1 LSIRYRLILSY
12 IAMICVPIILFIVA
26 ILLMMLLFMGD
37 IREVSNLLPANHQM
51 DNAELPDQQLLLEL
65 KKKSVVAPE
74 QLVDSSF
81 LDSLGG
87 KLAEMEAFILVRQN
101 EQIIYSSEETK
112 HLKASDM
119 PEFGGLLSDNN
130 IEQLG
135 TETYSIKQQ
144 DFYLRDGSEASFFIV
159 KDASPIVNLMR
170 TFFPLMLI
178 MLIVIL
184 ILTNGLLT
192 YYVSRSIIK
201 PINTLKDAAEKIGQ
215 GQLDNPLVVKGRDE
229 ISQLTSTF
237 EHMREQL
244 KHSTEI
250 QRQYEE
256 NRKELIAHISHD
268 LKTPITTIKGYV
280 EGIRDGVANT
290 DEKRERY
297 LQTIYQKSMD
307 LDRLIDEL
315 FLYSKL
321 DLKKVSFH
329 FIELDLKNYLMDFA
343 EELMFELENRQ
354 IKLSFHYDQS
364 ESYIIKADPEKLRRV
379 FTNIIE
385 NSLKYMDKD
394 EGEIHISLI
403 KTVEDKRISISDNG
417 AGISEEALPNIF
429 EQFYRAEQSRNKQTG
444 GSGLGLSIA
453 KMVIDAHGGTIFAE
467 SKKGIGTR
475 LTITFPS

>member
-12 IAMICVPIILFIVA
+12 IAMICVPILLFIVA
-26 ILLMMLLFMGD
+26 VLLMMLLFMGD
-37 IREVSNLLPANHQM
+37 IREVSDLLPASHQM
-51 DNAELPDQQLLLEL
+51 DKTKLPDQRLLLEL

-74 QLVDSSF
+74 QLVDSDF
-81 LDSLGG
+81 LDSLNR
-87 KLAEMEAFILVRQN
+87 KVTELDAFILVRQN
-101 EQIIYSSEETK
+101 QQIIYSSEETK
-112 HLKASDM
+112 HLAVSEL
-119 PEFGGLLSDNN
+119 PQFGGLLSDNS
-130 IEQLG
+130 IEKFG
-135 TETYSIKQQ
+135 DKTYSIKQQ
-144 DFYLRDGSEASFFIV
+144 DFYLPDGSEASVFILR
-159 KDASPIVNLMR
+159 DASPMVKLMR
-170 TFFPLMLI
+170 TFFPLMLG

-201 PINTLKDAAEKIGQ
+201 PINRLKEAAEKIGQ
-215 GQLDNPLVVKGRDE
+215 GQLDSRLLVTGKDE
-229 ISQLTSTF
+229 ISQLTRTF
-237 EHMREQL
+237 EQMREQL
-244 KHSTEI
+244 KHSTDI

-297 LQTIYQKSMD
+297 LQTIYQKSID

-329 FIELDLKNYLMDFA
+329 FIEMDLKNYLMDFA
-343 EELMFELENRQ
+343 EELAFELENRS
-354 IKLSFHYDQS
+354 IKLRFVYDDA
-364 ESYIIKADPEKLRRV
+364 ENYIMMADPEKLRRV

-385 NSLKYMDKD
+385 NSLKYMDK
-394 EGEIHISLI
+394 ENGEIHVSLR
-403 KTVEDKRISISDNG
+403 KTSEDIRISISDNG
-417 AGISEEALPNIF
+417 SGISQEALPYIF
-429 EQFYRAEQSRNKQTG
+429 DQFYRAEQSRNKQTG

-453 KMVIDAHGGTIFAE
+453 KMVIEAHGGTILAE
-467 SKKGIGTR
+467 SEKGIGTR
-475 LTITFPS
+475 LTVVLPQ